1 MTTLRRPV
9 LYKGILKNKD
19 GLQDPVVHTK
29 SASKTSLD
37 TSHQVANRSCKSSLY
52 VERHG
57 TVNTIATP
65 QIPQIQRDLFPT
77 TQVTEIDDFDEK
89 VKNEIY
95 GEGKAF
101 QALPPVEA
109 RRRSSTFQR
118 LKDWVKPQRR
128 RYAICEEME
137 RQIQTSGV
145 SLRQYRKF
153 LATSNI
159 LHDLKLL

>member
-9 LYKGILKNKD
+9 PYKGIQKNKD
-19 GLQDPVVHTK
+19 GLQDPVVHTN
-29 SASKTSLD
+29 SSSKTSLD
-37 TSHQVANRSCKSSLY
+37 TSHQVANSSCKSSLS

-65 QIPQIQRDLFPT
+65 QIQKDLIPS

-101 QALPPVEA
+101 QALPPVEV